1 MLTYP
6 VEFIFLTLMTLMFY
20 WSVAPSMPQLRQYV
34 LLGMS
39 FIAVCIISAPAATAI
54 LCISFGVWLYHRLL
68 PRFPHIIFLFAA
80 IAVLIIGLIAARVME
95 AHYTYRPT
103 GIREFGVLWIG
114 LSYVVLKSIMVLV
127 DSWLA
132 RANPAP
138 LRLRDVLLLNLFFP
152 ITAAG
157 PIERLKNL
165 AQERFAVHFRRE
177 EFLSGLLRF
186 ALGLFK
192 IGFVAGIVLKSILE
206 NSFAGI
212 YTSEADFTLAA
223 TYLFLAINFA
233 HLYFNFSGYIDLA
246 LGIGQML
253 GLKLSDNFNQPYRA
267 SNIQDFW
274 RRWHMTL
281 RDFVHDYVFFPLA
294 KFTRG
299 RVELSLI
306 IAFTLIGLWHEL
318 TWNYLLWG
326 FAQGVGLVAYMR
338 WARVTKGK
346 AWHKLWKKQPL
357 YIALSWLITM
367 AYLSWTV
374 AVATAPD
381 LAATSTFTARIFGL

>member
-6 VEFIFLTLMTLMFY
+6 AEFVFLTLMSVLLY
-20 WSVAPSMPQLRQYV
+20 WSMPANTPHLRQYV
-34 LLGMS
+34 LLIMS
-39 FIAVCIISAPAATAI
+39 FVALCIISAPAAIAI
-54 LCISFGVWLYHRLL
+54 VCISVGVWLYHKLL
-68 PRFPHIIFLFAA
+68 PRIPHILFLFGVIGTLVAG
-80 IAVLIIGLIAARVME
+80 LIIARMLE
-95 AHYTYRPT
+95 SRFTYRPT
-103 GIREFGVLWIG
+103 GIREFSVLWIG

-132 RANPAP
+132 RAKPSP
-138 LRLRDVLLLNLFFP
+138 LPLRDVMLLNMFFP
-152 ITAAG
+152 IAAAG

-165 AQERFAVHFRRE
+165 TQERFSVAFHRA
-177 EFLSGLLRF
+177 EFLGGLLRF
-186 ALGLFK
+186 LLGLFK
-192 IGFVAGIVLKSILE
+192 IGFVAGMLLKSVVDS
-206 NSFAGI
+206 SFAGI
-212 YTSEADFTLAA
+212 YTAEADFSFVA
-223 TYLFLAINFA
+223 TYVFLAINFA
-233 HLYFNFSGYIDLA
+233 YLYFNFSGYIDLA

-253 GLKLSDNFNQPYRA
+253 GLKLSENFNAPYRA

-274 RRWHMTL
+274 QRWHMTL

-338 WARVTKGK
+338 WARATKGK
-346 AWHKLWKKQPL
+346 AWHKRWKKRPV
-357 YIALSWLITM
+357 YIVISWLITM
-367 AYLSWTV
+367 TYLGWTV
-374 AVATAPD
+374 AVATAPN
-381 LAATSTFTARIFGL
+381 LAATSTFTARLFGL